1 MALGCAGRSRA
12 LSSPA
17 LRGRTCLLPSS
28 LWQVSSCPHIQTWD
42 GLVSQE
48 PVLCP
53 SLRLVQGPHHLSA
66 SIQPFRGAWSLSGM
80 MAPLCPHLHQPQL
93 LMHPRSCVAPIY
105 GVCWDSSLIPPTLG
119 ASAWSVIASRG
130 RHDVFALPPAK
141 GWQRVSLYLLGMD
154 PPGQPERASGLG
166 APQRVSLSTR
176 LGHHGLSTWPEG
188 ASVSIIALHGPL
200 STSLLLEQLQLKPRE
215 IWRDGAYEGN
225 HALSSLPAQC
235 LDGTTL
241 GSFWSGWGWLCPF
254 LREGSPSCSPSTVL
268 RDPACWFLSSWKS

>member
-66 SIQPFRGAWSLSGM
+66 SIQPFRGAWSLSGT
-80 MAPLCPHLHQPQL
+80 MALLCPHLHQPQL

-105 GVCWDSSLIPPTLG
+105 GVCWDSSLIPLTLG

-141 GWQRVSLYLLGMD
+141 GWRVSLYLLGTILQANLRELQ
-154 PPGQPERASGLG
+154 GWEHLRGSHSAHGWVTTG
-166 APQRVSLSTR
+166 CRRGQRV
-176 LGHHGLSTWPEG
+176 P
-188 ASVSIIALHGPL
+188 VFP
-200 STSLLLEQLQLKPRE
+200 
-215 IWRDGAYEGN
+215 
-225 HALSSLPAQC
+225 SSLCMVHSAPVSC
-235 LDGTTL
+235 LN
-241 GSFWSGWGWLCPF
+241 
-254 LREGSPSCSPSTVL
+254 
-268 RDPACWFLSSWKS
+268 SSN